1 MKKITRS
8 TVARLLPVRK
18 QAAHKGDFGRV
29 LVVAGSR
36 TMCGAGFLCAKSALV
51 AGAGLVY
58 WALPQ
63 SMQPAF
69 AAALPE
75 VITLPLPET
84 KTGELSKSAW
94 TILSAFIK
102 KTKPSLLA
110 IGPGMGE
117 SPLLK
122 NLLTKVDL
130 PLVLDADA
138 LNALAR
144 ESKISFKN
152 PVILT
157 PHPGESARLLKMSAA
172 NTPQERLAQ
181 VAQLAQ
187 QTKAV
192 CVLKGHHTL
201 VAQVQSAACVQVWQN
216 TTGGPALAKGGSGDV
231 LTGLIAG
238 LWAQAGTKDGFDVIS
253 AFQMAACAVYIHGLA
268 GDLAGKTRG
277 VYGVL
282 ATDIISFIPAA
293 FQQIL
298 SKEK

>member
-1 MKKITRS
+1 MKRITRS

-18 QAAHKGDFGRV
+18 QAAHKGNFGRV

-36 TMCGAGFLCAKSALV
+36 TMCGAGFLCAKSALIS
-51 AGAGLVY
+51 GAGLVY

-63 SMQPAF
+63 SMHPAF
-69 AAALPE
+69 AAVLPE
-75 VITLPLPET
+75 VITLSLPET

-94 TILSAFIK
+94 SILSAFIK

-122 NLLTKVDL
+122 SLLTEVDL
-130 PLVLDADA
+130 PRVLDADA
-138 LNALAR
+138 LNALA
-144 ESKISFKN
+144 KQPKVSFKN

-157 PHPGESARLLKMSAA
+157 PHPGESARLLKTSAA
-172 NTPQERLAQ
+172 ITPQERLTQ
-181 VAQLAQ
+181 VTQLAQ

-192 CVLKGHHTL
+192 CVLKGYRTL
-201 VAQVQSAACVQVWQN
+201 VAQVQAAACVQVWQN
-216 TTGGPALAKGGSGDV
+216 TTGGPAMAKAGSGDV

-238 LWAQAGTKDGFDVIS
+238 LWAQLGAQQGFTDT
-253 AFQMAACAVYIHGLA
+253 AALHAVLCAVYAHGLA
-268 GDLAGKTRG
+268 GDLAAKTRG
-277 VYGVL
+277 VHGVL
-282 ATDIISFIPAA
+282 ATDTLSFIPAA

>member
-8 TVARLLPVRK
+8 TVARLLPVR
-18 QAAHKGDFGRV
+18 ANTAHKGDLGRV

-36 TMCGAGFLCAKSALV
+36 TMCGAGFLCAKSALTS
-51 AGAGLVY
+51 GAGLVY

-84 KTGELSKSAW
+84 KTGEISASAW
-94 TILSAFIK
+94 AVLQAFIK
-102 KTKPSLLA
+102 KTKPSLVA
-110 IGPGMGE
+110 VGPGMGS

-122 NLLTKVDL
+122 ILLTEIDL

-138 LNALAR
+138 LNILA
-144 ESKISFKN
+144 EQPTVSFKN

-157 PHPGESARLLKMSAA
+157 PHPGEMTRLLKASVAISL
-172 NTPQERLAQ
+172 QERISQ
-181 VAQLAQ
+181 VTQLAQ
-187 QTKAV
+187 KTKAV
-192 CVLKGHHTL
+192 CVLKGHDTL
-201 VAQVQSAACVQVWQN
+201 LAQYLPNKQVQIWQN

-238 LWAQAGTKDGFDVIS
+238 LWAQAGMKNGFNVIS
-253 AFQMAACAVYIHGLA
+253 AFQMAACAVYVHGLA
-268 GDLAGKTRG
+268 GDWAAKALGP
-277 VYGVL
+277 YSVL
-282 ATDIISFIPAA
+282 ATDIISVIPAA
-293 FQQIL
+293 FQQIVG
-298 SKEK
+298 KEK

>member
-8 TVARLLPVRK
+8 TVARLLPVR
-18 QAAHKGDFGRV
+18 ANTAHKGNFGRV

-75 VITLPLPET
+75 VITLTLPET
-84 KTGELSKSAW
+84 KTGEVAADAW
-94 TILSAFIK
+94 PVLTAFIQ
-102 KTKPSLLA
+102 KTNPSLLVT
-110 IGPGMGE
+110 GPGMGN

-122 NLLTKVDL
+122 NLLIKIDL

-138 LNALAR
+138 LNALAVQP
-144 ESKISFKN
+144 KISFKN

-157 PHPGESARLLKMSAA
+157 PHPGECARLLKKEMAA
-172 NTPQERLAQ
+172 DACTRERQAR
-181 VAQLAQ
+181 QLAA
-187 QTKAV
+187 KIGGV
-192 CVLKGHHTL
+192 CVLKGHDTL
-201 VAQVQSAACVQVWQN
+201 VSIELLRHTWLWQN
-216 TTGGPALAKGGSGDV
+216 TTGGAALAKGGSGDV
-231 LTGLIAG
+231 LSGLIAG

-268 GDLAGKTRG
+268 GDLAAQTLGP
-277 VYGVL
+277 YSVL
-282 ATDIISFIPAA
+282 ATDTISFIPAA
-293 FQQIL
+293 FQQIVGE
-298 SKEK
+298 EK